1 MGETFTVVTAATG
14 RRYVVREAGPD
25 DEPGIQALFE
35 AGTEYFEAATGLPP
49 GPADV
54 QSLYYGL
61 PPGADPQDKRILV
74 VADEDPGS
82 AGPFVAG
89 LVDVVLRFPTPDAC
103 SVGLFLL
110 RPSLWGTSLGP
121 GLAAR
126 LLEHAADSGVR
137 RVTATVPAGWERG
150 RRFLAGLSFT
160 ITGSAGQG
168 AGTANRRTGPREPA
182 VDKAELILP
191 GP

>member
-1 MGETFTVVTAATG
+1 MSETFTVVTAA
-14 RRYVVREAGPD
+14 RKRPYAVREAGPG

-35 AGTEYFEAATGLPP
+35 ANTEYFEAATGLPP

-74 VADEDPGS
+74 VSEVAPGS
-82 AGPFVAG
+82 ADPSVVG
-89 LVDVVLRFPTPDAC
+89 LVDVVLRFPAPDDC

-121 GLAAR
+121 SLAAR
-126 LLEHAADSGVR
+126 LLERAAASGVR

-150 RRFLAGLSFT
+150 RRFLSGLSFT
-160 ITGSAGQG
+160 VTGSAGQG
-168 AGTANRRTGPREPA
+168 ARTANRRTGPREPA
-182 VDKAELILP
+182 VDKAELILT
-191 GP
+191 GA

>member
-1 MGETFTVVTAATG
+1 MSETFTVVTAATG
-14 RRYVVREAGPD
+14 RRYVVREAGPG

-35 AGTEYFEAATGLPP
+35 ASTEYFEAATGLPP

-54 QSLYYGL
+54 QSLYYSL

-74 VADEDPGS
+74 VAEEAPGG
-82 AGPFVAG
+82 AGPS
-89 LVDVVLRFPTPDAC
+89 DAC

-121 GLAAR
+121 ALAAR
-126 LLEHAADSGVR
+126 LLEHAADCGVR

-150 RRFLAGLSFT
+150 RRFLSGLSFT
-160 ITGSAGQG
+160 VTGSAGQR
-168 AGTANRRTGPREPA
+168 ARTANRRTGPREPA
-182 VDKAELILP
+182 VDQAELILT
-191 GP
+191 GA